1 MNGEV
6 VIDPVEGKRG
16 RALFVD
22 TGRRFASRE
31 PHAVPQLRGEQ
42 LELDAGVGAVGEL
55 HQPG

>member
-31 PHAVPQLRGEQ
+31 PLSLIHI
-42 LELDAGVGAVGEL
+42 
-55 HQPG
+55 